1 MFTTLFR
8 LNENVTATNADW
20 YWCVIL
26 VSQIPG
32 VVLTLLHD
40 FWNGEQLLVKV
51 LRKYHFSSNLHGVAF
66 LEILV
71 YIKPCQSKQ
80 TYLAFIKS
88 ESSSRL
94 QFFFKVILF
103 VLMTWMSIMAFE
115 RCKCWT
121 VFCYAELYWLFHAS

>member
-20 YWCVIL
+20 YWYVIL

-32 VVLTLLHD
+32 VVLTLLPD

-51 LRKYHFSSNLHGVAF
+51 LRKYHFSSNLREVAF

-71 YIKPCQSKQ
+71 YIKTMPKQ
-80 TYLAFIKS
+80 TNQLSVY
-88 ESSSRL
+88 
-94 QFFFKVILF
+94 
-103 VLMTWMSIMAFE
+103 
-115 RCKCWT
+115 
-121 VFCYAELYWLFHAS
+121 